1 MFRRKKE
8 NIRKHSE
15 STYENGIG
23 CTQIA
28 YLGCLEKG
36 VANLKADG
44 REGPFT
50 IADLISSC
58 INREVAVASAKADG
72 IQESDITL
80 KKLVEYSDLSDSD
93 KSIISR
99 LKDYMFEWKIIN
111 IHNTKI
117 VNGFYACCIEKKKK
131 KAVVAF
137 RGSESMKFTDF
148 VNDWFRADFA
158 LLNSRGTRQQEE
170 AENYGDK
177 LIRQKLLDKYGSISV
192 VGHSLGGNLA
202 THFTISMAENENRK
216 KLFNKISE
224 CVNYDG
230 PGFSNEY
237 IETHSDKIK
246 IAASKLRHLKWSC
259 VGDLLFDIPGEQIE
273 FLAINDELHKDNIL
287 ERIKYKTIKRHSTK
301 SLKFDKYGKVEKGKQ
316 DPVSKAFSLI
326 SKTADRVIPEWL
338 TVELFAASDWLFD
351 KILKIKNGNVIEF
364 SDISWAERAADNGSI
379 LGKCEICIKNMIRA
393 FKDGVRALK
402 NEFSLNSF
410 TPGFVVAGANGI
422 PINTVNGI
430 TNIGLNPG
438 FSSLGK
444 NGRDKER

>member
-8 NIRKHSE
+8 NIMKHSE

-28 YLGCLEKG
+28 YLGCLENG

-99 LKDYMFEWKIIN
+99 LKDYMFEWKIID

-117 VNGFYACCIEKKKK
+117 VNGFYTCCIEQSDK

-259 VGDLLFDIPGEQIE
+259 VGDLLFDIPGEQTE

-326 SKTADRVIPEWL
+326 SKTVFLSVI
-338 TVELFAASDWLFD
+338 LFLIFW
-351 KILKIKNGNVIEF
+351 V
-364 SDISWAERAADNGSI
+364 
-379 LGKCEICIKNMIRA
+379 
-393 FKDGVRALK
+393 
-402 NEFSLNSF
+402 
-410 TPGFVVAGANGI
+410 
-422 PINTVNGI
+422 
-430 TNIGLNPG
+430 
-438 FSSLGK
+438 
-444 NGRDKER
+444 

>member
-8 NIRKHSE
+8 NIKKHSE

-28 YLGCLEKG
+28 YLECLENG

-44 REGPFT
+44 REGPFS

-58 INREVAVASAKADG
+58 INREVAVATAKANG

-93 KSIISR
+93 KSIINR
-99 LKDYMFEWKIIN
+99 LKDYMFDWKIID

-117 VNGFYACCIEKKKK
+117 VNGFYACCIEQSDK

-137 RGSESMKFTDF
+137 RGSESMKFIDL

-170 AENYGDK
+170 AENYGDE
-177 LIRQKLLDKYGSISV
+177 LIRRKLLDKYDSISV

-202 THFTISMAENENRK
+202 THFTISMAGKENRR

-224 CVNYDG
+224 SVNYDG

-237 IETHSDKIK
+237 ISAHSDEIQM
-246 IAASKLRHLKWSC
+246 AASKIKHPKWSC
-259 VGDLLFDIPGEQIE
+259 VGDLLFDIPGGQTE
-273 FLAINDELHKDNIL
+273 FLAINDDLYKDNIL
-287 ERIKYKTIKRHSTK
+287 KRIKYKTITRHSTK
-301 SLKFDKYGKVEKGKQ
+301 SLKFDENGNVEKGKQ

-338 TVELFAASDWLFD
+338 TIELFAASDWLFD
-351 KILKIKNGNVIEF
+351 KILKIKNGEVIEF
-364 SDISWAERAADNGSI
+364 GDISWAERAANNGSV
-379 LGKCEICIKNMIRA
+379 LGKCEICIKNMIKA
-393 FKDGVRALK
+393 FKDGVRALRD
-402 NEFSLNSF
+402 EFTLNTF
-410 TPGFVVAGANGI
+410 TPSFVLAGANGCTI
-422 PINTVNGI
+422 AGNNGFINN
-430 TNIGLNPG
+430 GLNQGNP
-438 FSSLGK
+438 SIRK
-444 NGRDKER
+444 NEIDKER